1 MTDEHGELD
10 EEQTAQVAVRTMMRL
25 PRLIPSSDEDEPLDQ
40 ADPAN
45 EDGWEPSNARGP
57 IRRRTEILTYLSGV
71 AGIFELWALGRA
83 HLVEPRALW
92 LLVAVVAGVMAAG
105 WIGDFVY
112 RSHPTT
118 KTLHLRVACQTVS
131 VTAIIYLVGWG
142 PALAIGYA
150 FPLLNTSYF
159 VGRRGRWALAIWP
172 VLCLAIGQIA
182 VNTGV
187 VPLLISH
194 TTANGLA
201 VIDVFAVLFVWFQIT
216 QLTAGKELAEREL
229 TFAASH
235 DSLTGLLNRSALAT
249 RLHSLVA
256 GPNRAPRPVAVMF
269 CDMLGFKD
277 VNDCFGHE
285 AGDQALAEV
294 ARRLVA
300 TFRGDDLVA
309 RFAGDEFVVAMSAA
323 TEASSVVSAAER
335 MLDAL
340 EVPVRLSA
348 GSVLL
353 GMSIGIAF
361 SPTGIL
367 GADRLLAEAD
377 QAMYEAKALH
387 KSSWVL
393 RELD

>member
-1 MTDEHGELD
+1 
-10 EEQTAQVAVRTMMRL
+10 
-25 PRLIPSSDEDEPLDQ
+25 
-40 ADPAN
+40 
-45 EDGWEPSNARGP
+45 
-57 IRRRTEILTYLSGV
+57 
-71 AGIFELWALGRA
+71 
-83 HLVEPRALW
+83 
-92 LLVAVVAGVMAAG
+92 
-105 WIGDFVY
+105 
-112 RSHPTT
+112 
-118 KTLHLRVACQTVS
+118 
-131 VTAIIYLVGWG
+131 
-142 PALAIGYA
+142 
-150 FPLLNTSYF
+150 
-159 VGRRGRWALAIWP
+159 
-172 VLCLAIGQIA
+172 
-182 VNTGV
+182 
-187 VPLLISH
+187 
-194 TTANGLA
+194 
-201 VIDVFAVLFVWFQIT
+201 VWFQIT